1 MPQSC
6 DPFTISMAKT
16 IEIIFHAALILSR
29 SQVNLLHVM
38 LLLAFIN
45 KQCNAFHHNVCCS
58 HLLRCKRSMS
68 VFQLSLHVFST
79 DPPRLVAIESPDHI
93 PRRSGSYPP
102 KSPDHMTK
110 MEEPVMLLGNDQA
123 WRRMCLP
130 HADHI
135 EINIQPD
142 LQWELKREE
151 YVKLFISSDGHE
163 LR

>member
-16 IEIIFHAALILSR
+16 MEIIFHTALILSR
-29 SQVNLLHVM
+29 SQLNLLHVM
-38 LLLAFIN
+38 LSLAFFN

-68 VFQLSLHVFST
+68 VFQLSLHVFRT
-79 DPPRLVAIESPDHI
+79 DLPRLVAIESPDHFS
-93 PRRSGSYPP
+93 R
-102 KSPDHMTK
+102 MTK

-123 WRRMCLP
+123 WRRMCLS

-151 YVKLFISSDGHE
+151 YVKLFISSGGHE

>member
-1 MPQSC
+1 
-6 DPFTISMAKT
+6 
-16 IEIIFHAALILSR
+16 
-29 SQVNLLHVM
+29 
-38 LLLAFIN
+38 
-45 KQCNAFHHNVCCS
+45 
-58 HLLRCKRSMS
+58 MS
-68 VFQLSLHVFST
+68 VFQLSLHIFRT
-79 DPPRLVAIESPDHI
+79 DPPRLVAIESPGHI
-93 PRRSGSYPP
+93 SR
-102 KSPDHMTK
+102 MTK

-151 YVKLFISSDGHE
+151 YVKLFISSGGHE